1 MIAIRNTREK
11 IIGVFSN
18 FGSSLQ
24 QPGPSGETLTIFPAE
39 NTGTMWKEVGID
51 AWLGA
56 RKTSLEDART
66 TVTEI
71 IGRVQDEGDA
81 ALRDYA
87 KKYCELEDIAVS
99 EEEREAAYEEVDV
112 EVIEALVE
120 AHARIARFHELQKP
134 KGLWLQEMEP
144 GVFLGMKTTALNRVG
159 IYVPGGRAAYPS
171 SALMCAVPAWVAG
184 VREVCACS
192 PPPVKP
198 LTLVALDI
206 AGVTEIYSAG
216 GAQAIAAMALGTESI
231 RPVQKIVGPG
241 NVYVTLAKM
250 MLREHAEIDFPAGPS
265 EIGIIADS
273 TANPRIVAA
282 DVLAQAEHDPNA
294 ACILIT
300 TDKALPAKVG
310 KEIASLL
317 ATAPMKEII
326 EQALKNSGYSIVGS
340 IDEAIEASDVVAPE
354 HLSIQVADP
363 LTVVTRV
370 QNAGAIFVGRYS
382 AVACGD
388 YAVGTNH
395 CLPTAGYSK
404 MYSGL
409 DVQHFCKTA
418 SVEMLSK
425 DGLEAIGDIVETIAT
440 AEGLHAHANSV
451 RIRRRR

>member
-1 MIAIRNTREK
+1 
-11 IIGVFSN
+11 
-18 FGSSLQ
+18 
-24 QPGPSGETLTIFPAE
+24 
-39 NTGTMWKEVGID
+39 MWKEVGID

-71 IGRVQDEGDA
+71 IDRVRNEGDD
-81 ALRDYA
+81 ALRELA
-87 KKYCELEDIAVS
+87 KKYVELTDIAVS
-99 EEEREAAYEEVDV
+99 EEEREAAYDEVDV

-120 AHARIARFHELQKP
+120 AHARIERFHELQKP
-134 KGLWLQEMEP
+134 KDLWFQEMEP
-144 GVFLGMKTTALNRVG
+144 GIVLGMKTTALNRVG

-184 VREVCACS
+184 VKEVCACS
-192 PPPVKP
+192 PPPIKP

-216 GAQAIAAMALGTESI
+216 GAQAVAAMALGTETI

-241 NVYVTLAKM
+241 NIYVTLAKM

-273 TANPRIVAA
+273 TADPRVVAA

-300 TDKALPAKVG
+300 TDKSLPAKIG
-310 KEIASLL
+310 KEIDVQLAS
-317 ATAPMKEII
+317 APRKEII
-326 EQALKNSGYSIVGS
+326 TEALKNSGYTIVKD
-340 IDEAIEASDVVAPE
+340 IDAAIAASDVVAPE

-370 QNAGAIFVGRYS
+370 QNAGAIFVGKYS

-388 YAVGTNH
+388 YAIGTNH

-404 MYSGL
+404 TYSGL
-409 DVQHFCKTA
+409 DAPHFCKTA
-418 SVEMLSK
+418 SVEMITR
-425 DGLEAIGDIVETIAT
+425 DGLEIIGDIVETIAE

-451 RIRRRR
+451 RVRRQC

>member
-1 MIAIRNTREK
+1 
-11 IIGVFSN
+11 
-18 FGSSLQ
+18 
-24 QPGPSGETLTIFPAE
+24 
-39 NTGTMWKEVGID
+39 MWKEVGID

-71 IGRVQDEGDA
+71 IGRVQNEGDA
-81 ALRDYA
+81 ALRDLA
-87 KKYCELEDIAVS
+87 KKYCDLEEIAVS
-99 EEEREAAYEEVDV
+99 EEQREAAYEEVDV

-120 AHARIARFHELQKP
+120 AHARIERFHELQKP
-134 KGLWLQEMEP
+134 KDLWLQEMEP
-144 GVFLGMKTTALNRVG
+144 GIVLGMKTTALNRVG

-184 VREVCACS
+184 VKEVCACS
-192 PPPVKP
+192 PPPIKP

-241 NVYVTLAKM
+241 NIYVTLAKM

-265 EIGIIADS
+265 EIGIIADA

-282 DVLAQAEHDPNA
+282 DILAQAEHDPNA

-310 KEIASLL
+310 EEIKKMVAE
-317 ATAPMKEII
+317 APRKEII
-326 EQALKNSGYSIVGS
+326 VEALKNSGYTIVDD
-340 IDEAIEASDVVAPE
+340 INAACAASDVVAPE

-363 LTVVTRV
+363 LSVVTRV
-370 QNAGAIFVGRYS
+370 KNAGAIFVGKYS

-418 SVEMLSK
+418 SVEMLDR

-440 AEGLHAHANSV
+440 AEGLHAHAQSV
-451 RIRRRR
+451 RVRREL